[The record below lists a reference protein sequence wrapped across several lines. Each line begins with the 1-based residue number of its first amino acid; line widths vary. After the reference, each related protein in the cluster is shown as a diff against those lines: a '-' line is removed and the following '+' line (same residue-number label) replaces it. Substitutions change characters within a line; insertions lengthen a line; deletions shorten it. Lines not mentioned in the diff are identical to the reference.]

1 MKIVD
6 FILIVKEHLLSWQTD
21 LTNREQKL
29 IRCLLQLFYEI
40 DLNGNGIL
48 EWDEFTNFIIEKA
61 TVLNNIKTKQDEI
74 KSYTLSTTK
83 LQFKAASVLKSDEVK
98 SESASIQPKFFN
110 AINKVL
116 YIPDI
121 DRVAFYQEG
130 SDKIYFMNHESGI
143 LNSKE
148 LTIIPKP
155 LSVELSSVKKEQDG
169 TIKIEKKEAVIDRK
183 TIILDMY
190 YIKDKKYQILLT
202 SSNDGYVRGWRYT
215 SNGFVLAMQPNNAN
229 ESLEHHFKN
238 DIYCLEWDGVNE
250 LLYCGQK
257 DGQINIWNLKT
268 DTESS
273 LDRDSHNK
281 VIMDMIAMP
290 KLQFLASAAL
300 DGILILWD
308 TLNYKKKRVYKEHK
322 RGIVSLAFN
331 ESLILLFSGGFD
343 HDICVWNPYIGK
355 KKLKKN

>member
-1 MKIVD
+1 M
-6 FILIVKEHLLSWQTD
+6 
-21 LTNREQKL
+21 
-29 IRCLLQLFYEI
+29 
-40 DLNGNGIL
+40 
-48 EWDEFTNFIIEKA
+48 
-61 TVLNNIKTKQDEI
+61 
-74 KSYTLSTTK
+74 
-83 LQFKAASVLKSDEVK
+83 
-98 SESASIQPKFFN
+98 KFFN

-121 DRVAFYQEG
+121 DLVAFYQEG

-238 DIYCLEWDGVNE
+238 DIYCLEWMG
-250 LLYCGQK
+250 
-257 DGQINIWNLKT
+257 
-268 DTESS
+268 
-273 LDRDSHNK
+273 
-281 VIMDMIAMP
+281 
-290 KLQFLASAAL
+290 
-300 DGILILWD
+300 
-308 TLNYKKKRVYKEHK
+308 
-322 RGIVSLAFN
+322 
-331 ESLILLFSGGFD
+331 
-343 HDICVWNPYIGK
+343 
-355 KKLKKN
+355 

>member
-202 SSNDGYVRGWRYT
+202 SSNDGCSG
-215 SNGFVLAMQPNNAN
+215 
-229 ESLEHHFKN
+229 LEN
-238 DIYCLEWDGVNE
+238 
-250 LLYCGQK
+250 
-257 DGQINIWNLKT
+257 
-268 DTESS
+268 
-273 LDRDSHNK
+273 
-281 VIMDMIAMP
+281 
-290 KLQFLASAAL
+290 
-300 DGILILWD
+300 
-308 TLNYKKKRVYKEHK
+308 
-322 RGIVSLAFN
+322 
-331 ESLILLFSGGFD
+331 LFSPG
-343 HDICVWNPYIGK
+343 PRTS
-355 KKLKKN
+355 

>member
-148 LTIIPKP
+148 LTIIPKQ

-169 TIKIEKKEAVIDRK
+169 TMDS
-183 TIILDMY
+183 LSF
-190 YIKDKKYQILLT
+190 L
-202 SSNDGYVRGWRYT
+202 SS
-215 SNGFVLAMQPNNAN
+215 
-229 ESLEHHFKN
+229 E
-238 DIYCLEWDGVNE
+238 
-250 LLYCGQK
+250 
-257 DGQINIWNLKT
+257 
-268 DTESS
+268 
-273 LDRDSHNK
+273 
-281 VIMDMIAMP
+281 
-290 KLQFLASAAL
+290 
-300 DGILILWD
+300 ILIELSMEAK
-308 TLNYKKKRVYKEHK
+308 Y
-322 RGIVSLAFN
+322 FM
-331 ESLILLFSGGFD
+331 ILHMDNL
-343 HDICVWNPYIGK
+343 
-355 KKLKKN
+355 